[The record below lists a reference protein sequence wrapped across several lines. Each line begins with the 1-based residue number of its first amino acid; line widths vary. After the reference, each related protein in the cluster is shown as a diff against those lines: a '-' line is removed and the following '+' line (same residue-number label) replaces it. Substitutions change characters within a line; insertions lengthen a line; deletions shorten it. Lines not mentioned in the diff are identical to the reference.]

1 MTLILILL
9 ISIELF
15 TKLIIFPRHNRY
27 FEFFVEKEEK
37 ILIHSPTYL
46 YQLEIITE
54 YICCIQR

>member
-46 YQLEIITE
+46 YQFEIITE

>member
-37 ILIHSPTYL
+37 ILIYSPTYL

>member
-37 ILIHSPTYL
+37 ILIRSPTYL
-46 YQLEIITE
+46 YQPEIISE

>member
-37 ILIHSPTYL
+37 ILIRSPTYL